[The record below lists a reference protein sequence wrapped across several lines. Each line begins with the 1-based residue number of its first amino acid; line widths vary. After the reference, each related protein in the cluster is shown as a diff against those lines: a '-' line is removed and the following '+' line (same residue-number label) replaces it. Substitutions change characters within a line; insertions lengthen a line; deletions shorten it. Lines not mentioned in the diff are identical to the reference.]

1 MGDRKIVIPLILS
14 SILVL
19 LVLAVM
25 TAPAVAAPNDNASDE
40 GKENAKFIPDHAVKI
55 SQGVYSLGKAKDV
68 TGKEVEGFMFIDYKK
83 GFGKPDGTPGGGPKE
98 KTSGGEKNTC
108 FSLYAKGAKWKTT
121 EDYMIGSGISATI
134 TAQSLNQ
141 WDSEVSFDIFG
152 SKISGNP
159 DGADSVSPDG
169 DNEVMGENLGS
180 TSTIA
185 YAITWGNFGGPP
197 GQRELVEWDVV
208 FNTDYPFGNAGS
220 TDENNLGD
228 TLLMDYQNIAT
239 HEFGHSLGLSHP
251 GDTCTEETMY
261 RYASFGETKKRTIEA
276 GDKTGLDNLYG

>member
-83 GFGKPDGTPGGGPKE
+83 GSGKPDGTPGGGPKE

-121 EDYMIGSGISATI
+121 EPYMIGSGISATI

-141 WDSEVSFDIFG
+141 WEESFDIFG
-152 SKISGNP
+152 TGGSGPTN
-159 DGADSVSPDG
+159 GADSVSPDG
-169 DNEVMGENLGS
+169 FNEVMGENLGS

-208 FNTDYPFGNAGS
+208 FNTAYNFGDLPL
-220 TDENNLGD
+220 TDEDNLQGN
-228 TLLMDYQNIAT
+228 TIMDYQNIAT

>member
-1 MGDRKIVIPLILS
+1 MSDRKIVIPLILS

-25 TAPAVAAPNDNASDE
+25 TAPAVAAPNDNASDK

-83 GFGKPDGTPGGGPKE
+83 GSGKPEGTPGGGPKE
-98 KTSGGEKNTC
+98 KTSGGEKSTC
-108 FSLYAKGAKWKTT
+108 FTLYAKGAKWKEIEKYKIET
-121 EDYMIGSGISATI
+121 GIDATI
-134 TAQSLNQ
+134 TNDSL
-141 WDSEVSFDIFG
+141 SEWEETFNIFG
-152 SKISGNP
+152 SKMNGEP

-169 DNEVMGENLGS
+169 SNEVMFEDLGA

-185 YAITWGNFGGPP
+185 YTITWGIFGGPP
-197 GQRELVEWDVV
+197 GQRELIEWDAV
-208 FNTDYPFGNAGS
+208 FNTSYSFGDADV
-220 TDENNLGD
+220 DENV
-228 TLLMDYQNIAT
+228 MDYQNIAT
-239 HEFGHSLGLSHP
+239 HEFGHALGLSHP

-261 RYASFGETKKRTIEA
+261 RYAGFGETKKRTIEL
-276 GDKTGLDNLYG
+276 GDETGLNNLYG